1 MSTETRICTRHEA
14 VESSENKDLI
24 SEKSSKAH
32 RDRGLLLAYLDNANR
47 INKTLLAELQS
58 EQAERKQAEDLLE
71 HEYEK
76 ADQRRKKREAQQGPT
91 KPNLS
96 LVTTDRG

>member
-1 MSTETRICTRHEA
+1 MSTETRIRTRHET
-14 VESSENKDLI
+14 VESSSSTEAI

-47 INKTLLAELQS
+47 INKVILAELQS

-71 HEYEK
+71 FEYEK
-76 ADQRRKKREAQQGPT
+76 ADQRRKKRVPKAPT
-91 KPNLS
+91 TEPRLH
-96 LVTTDRG
+96 